1 MLLHVRVQVDTPFK
15 YSWVPQYSVTARVV
29 CLGQTCDGAVGDA
42 LSAAGY
48 TVEAVATPADA
59 RERLPGAAAL
69 VVGPDIPPEETLSLC
84 RQDVSVVVYADEG
97 DASFASDLF
106 AAGADDYV
114 LSGECPPAALPDR
127 LDDSVSMAGERQYR
141 QLFDTLGDFVYVMGE
156 GGTFLAINDTA
167 VELSGYRREELIGE
181 HVSILMDES
190 DIQEGERKIQELL
203 NGADTVTYEM
213 SVHTKDDERRYVE
226 NHVALLPA
234 PEGEFRGTVGVLRDV
249 TDRHRRDQRLHGLH
263 DTTRQ
268 LFAASDPETIA
279 DRVVDAA
286 ADVLGHEISMV
297 RLREGDQLVP
307 ASTPQSVIDRLG
319 ERGSVSVDADRS
331 VARVFRSGEST
342 YLDSAEDPDDL
353 PLTGSYYV
361 PLGSYGV
368 LSIGITDPEG
378 IGDSDRTLANV
389 LAANA
394 TAALDRLD
402 QRRVLAAERDRFAAL
417 FENVPDPAV
426 YVEFDGSE
434 PIARDVNP
442 AFESVFGY
450 DREAVLDASL
460 DEFIIPESNRDDA
473 ARYNADIRAGESFH
487 GEVRRLTSEG
497 LRDFLLHVVPYEIG
511 SESTRGFAVYT
522 DITEQKRRERELE
535 RQNERLD
542 EFAAV
547 VSHDLRN
554 PLNVARGRV
563 ELARETGE
571 AEQFEKSLA
580 ALDRMERL
588 ISGLLS
594 LARHG
599 QSVGEPEAVE
609 LESVVRAAWGSVPG
623 DATLDV
629 VGTPTIR
636 ADSERL
642 SQLFENLFHNAIEH
656 GDRPTVTV
664 GPLPTGFYV
673 ADDGPGVPADER
685 DDVFEFGHSGGDGT
699 GFGLAIVRSIAEAH
713 DWEVSLTDSESG
725 GARFEFT
732 GVELLE

>member
-1 MLLHVRVQVDTPFK
+1 M
-15 YSWVPQYSVTARVV
+15 TARVI

-48 TVEAVATPADA
+48 TVETVATPADA

-69 VVGPDIPPEETLSLC
+69 VVGPTISPEETLSLC
-84 RQDVSVVVYADEG
+84 RQNVSVVVYADEG
-97 DASFASDLF
+97 DASFASELF

-114 LSGECPPAALPDR
+114 LSDECPPASLPDR
-127 LDDSVSMAGERQYR
+127 LDGSVAMAPEQQYR

-156 GGTFLAINDTA
+156 DGTFLAINDAA
-167 VELSGYRREELIGE
+167 VELSGYEREELVGE
-181 HVSILMDES
+181 HVSVLMDET
-190 DIQEGERKIQELL
+190 DVRRGQEKIRELL
-203 NGADTVTYEM
+203 DGADTVTYEM
-213 SVHTKDDERRYVE
+213 SVQTKHGEQRYVE

-286 ADVLGHEISMV
+286 GDVLGHEISMV
-297 RLREGDQLVP
+297 RLREEDHLVP
-307 ASTPQSVIDRLG
+307 ASTPQSVVDRLG
-319 ERGSVSVDADRS
+319 ERGPVAVDADRS
-331 VARVFRSGEST
+331 VARAFRSGESV
-342 YLDSAEDPDDL
+342 YFDGDDPDDL
-353 PLTGSYYV
+353 PLEGSYYV

-368 LSIGITDPEG
+368 LSIGITDPDG
-378 IGDSDRTLANV
+378 LGDSDRTLANV

-426 YVEFDGSE
+426 YVEFEGDE

-450 DREAVLDASL
+450 DRELVLDDSL
-460 DEFIIPESNRDDA
+460 DKHIIPESNRHDA
-473 ARYNADIRAGESFH
+473 EQYNANIRAGESFH

-497 LRDFLLHVVPYEIG
+497 PRDFLLHVVPYEIG

-554 PLNVARGRV
+554 PLNVARGRL

-571 AEQFEKSLA
+571 PEQFEKSIA

-588 ISGLLS
+588 VSGLLS

-599 QSVGEPEAVE
+599 QSVGEPEAVD
-609 LESVVRAAWGSVPG
+609 LDSVVHAAWGSVPG
-623 DATLDV
+623 DATLAIEA
-629 VGTPTIR
+629 TPTIR
-636 ADSERL
+636 ADPERL
-642 SQLFENLFHNAIEH
+642 SQLFENLFRNAVEH

-685 DDVFEFGHSGGDGT
+685 DQVFEFGHSGGDGT

-713 DWEVSLTDSESG
+713 DWAVSLTDSESG

-732 GVELLE
+732 GVEFVE